1 MNLRR
6 LTSSAVVLLMFAG
19 CSDTTRVATS
29 AVTAAPDEVFWA
41 KNQIA
46 EQTAN
51 PGEVRFSRFE
61 SYALSNGDRVYCG
74 DMSAPGLAGSVP
86 FYMRSR
92 GAVVKAIEADL
103 ESADFVRGK
112 CAEARKGALR
122 INQV

>member
-1 MNLRR
+1 MPALR
-6 LTSSAVVLLMFAG
+6 LTFSAVFLLFAMG
-19 CSDTTRVATS
+19 CASTTRVATS
-29 AVTAAPDEVFWA
+29 PTSTAPDEVFWA

-46 EQTAN
+46 EQTAT
-51 PGEVRFSRFE
+51 PGAVRFSRFE

-74 DMSAPGLAGSVP
+74 DISAPGLAGSVP

-92 GAVVKAIEADL
+92 GTVVKAIEADL

-122 INQV
+122 INEV